1 MMSVT
6 SVDLFLLDTLLDN
19 FAFYKMDWFSL
30 FVETDRCMTA
40 ASWNYI
46 GCTCL
51 QSLIS
56 SLYDISMLILPCTP
70 LLFFFVLPLVLYR
83 NNNFNSIVL
92 VWQNKTFFRCHLQR
106 PCMLSFLP
114 SHLEPL
120 RTNCPAIYDDFQSQ
134 NAVYVSNLCRAER
147 QINWYI
153 NINTDSNILYIIYY
167 SSPLCIWCFVFTT
180 VSSYEELSHMAR
192 LQLIYCYALDPS
204 LHRWTCSETL
214 L

>member
-1 MMSVT
+1 MYESFRNMLSCLRSFMMSVT

-70 LLFFFVLPLVLYR
+70 LLFFF
-83 NNNFNSIVL
+83 S
-92 VWQNKTFFRCHLQR
+92 
-106 PCMLSFLP
+106 SFGV
-114 SHLEPL
+114 
-120 RTNCPAIYDDFQSQ
+120 IQKQ
-134 NAVYVSNLCRAER
+134 
-147 QINWYI
+147 
-153 NINTDSNILYIIYY
+153 
-167 SSPLCIWCFVFTT
+167 
-180 VSSYEELSHMAR
+180 
-192 LQLIYCYALDPS
+192 
-204 LHRWTCSETL
+204 
-214 L
+214 